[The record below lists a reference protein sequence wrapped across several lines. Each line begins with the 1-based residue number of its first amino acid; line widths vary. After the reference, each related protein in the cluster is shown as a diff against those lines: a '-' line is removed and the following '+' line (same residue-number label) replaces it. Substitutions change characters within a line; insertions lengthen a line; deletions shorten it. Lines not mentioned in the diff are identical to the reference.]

1 MREFAKISVEF
12 WTNSIGKKLK
22 NCESETKNIAFY
34 LMSSRHANM
43 IGFYYLPLLFI
54 THETGIPLE
63 AVSKGIKR
71 LIEIG
76 FCSYDEA
83 IEYVWVHDIAANE
96 LGLTLKKSDNRIKHV
111 NNVYKKLPFTPL
123 LRGFYQK
130 YGETF
135 YLDPPAKDLKPLQ
148 SQKKEQEQN
157 KKQKQDK
164 KQENPNII
172 LGGEHKK
179 STVVAIQIGKDDEE
193 EKNVNSLVVEK
204 IDPVVFSVP
213 LRQGKTRS
221 ITENEITDWQKDY
234 PAIDVR
240 QEIRQLIAWNQANPD
255 RQKTERGINRHIQ
268 GWLAHTQQNKPQGSC
283 DGFPASLSTWE
294 HNMAVMQAVLEE
306 DDEIE

>member
-12 WTNSIGKKLK
+12 WTNAIGKKLK

-63 AVSKGIKR
+63 VVSKGIKR

-76 FCSYDEA
+76 FCSYDET

-123 LRGFYQK
+123 LRDFYQK

-135 YLDPPAKDLKPLQ
+135 YLDPPTEDLKPLQ
-148 SQKKEQEQN
+148 SQEKKQEQN
-157 KKQKQDK
+157 KEQKQDK
-164 KQENPNII
+164 KQENLNII

-179 STVVAIQIGKDDEE
+179 SIAVENKDDEE
-193 EKNVNSLVVEK
+193 EKANSLVVKK
-204 IDPVVFSVP
+204 IEPVVFTVP

-221 ITENEITDWQKDY
+221 ITENELADWQKNY
-234 PAIDVR
+234 PGIDVR
-240 QEIRQLIAWNQANPD
+240 QEIRHLVAWNQANPD

-268 GWLAHTQQNKPQGSC
+268 GWLAHTQQNQSKGC
-283 DGFPASLSTWE
+283 DGPPKSLSTWE
-294 HNMAVMQAVLEE
+294 HNIAVMKAFLEE
-306 DDEIE
+306 EDETE